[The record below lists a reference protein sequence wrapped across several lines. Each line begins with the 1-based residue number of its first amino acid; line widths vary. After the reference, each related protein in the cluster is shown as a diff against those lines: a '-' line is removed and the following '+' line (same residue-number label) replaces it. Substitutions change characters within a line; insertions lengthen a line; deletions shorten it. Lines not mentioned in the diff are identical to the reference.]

1 MKTNKIYK
9 FQQLFTNNI
18 IKLTPKTTTTIK
30 LNEIV
35 KINNERFQLI
45 DIN

>member
-1 MKTNKIYK
+1 MQKNYY

-35 KINNERFQLI
+35 TIKNDRFQLI
-45 DIN
+45 KIS